1 MAYELDDFGSYT
13 VGGRLLE
20 VEGQPKQHI
29 QFTPTAS
36 FDYDPNGSY
45 AIAHAY
51 VQYFKPVR
59 KNGQPPI
66 ILLHGGGMSGTTWET
81 TPDGRPG
88 WLQLLVGS
96 GYEVHVVDNV
106 ERGRAGWCAVDG
118 VWPDKALLRTMDEAW
133 HLFRIG
139 DRDGF
144 AQRRAFDGC
153 RFPIAAFEAF
163 ARSFVPRWT
172 STTEEA
178 TEAFRHVLRHLGG
191 AIVLCHSQGGQ
202 IAFEAAA
209 REQGVDAIVGVEPSG
224 FTITV
229 KKSESIDLNITVD
242 QAFQFVVSCGVVIP
256 PQQLTSMTKRTTDLS
271 DNGSAIAGPA
281 PELARGMPPVK
292 GVMHLNGAE
301 SEDDPTAHSA
311 PAAKTESPQRDEG
324 S

>member
-191 AIVLCHSQGGQ
+191 AIVICHSQGGQ

-209 REQGVDAIVGVEPSG
+209 REQGVEAIVGVEPSG
-224 FTITV
+224 FTSNVDRLQDVPVLLVYGDYLAATPDLPPLFEIGQSWLETFLKGGGQAEV
-229 KKSESIDLNITVD
+229 IDLP
-242 QAFQFVVSCGVVIP
+242 CLGVHGNSHM
-256 PQQLTSMTKRTTDLS
+256 LMMDDNS
-271 DNGSAIAGPA
+271 D
-281 PELARGMPPVK
+281 EVLARI
-292 GVMHLNGAE
+292 
-301 SEDDPTAHSA
+301 TAWLGE
-311 PAAKTESPQRDEG
+311 KLTPQSNVWR
-324 S
+324 